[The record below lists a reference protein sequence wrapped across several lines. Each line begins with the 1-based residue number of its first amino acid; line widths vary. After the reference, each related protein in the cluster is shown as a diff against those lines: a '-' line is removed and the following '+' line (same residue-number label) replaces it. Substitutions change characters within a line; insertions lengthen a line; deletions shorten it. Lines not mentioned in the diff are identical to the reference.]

1 LLTAESFY
9 MNKQVILFTIIG
21 ILAGFAGGFFLA
33 NSINRNAMMKTPTAS
48 TMPNLPAG
56 NQMPFPAQNGNGGV
70 IPQVTEAI
78 ERAKN
83 EPDNFEAQ
91 YAAANMYYQIDR
103 FDEAVKYYE
112 KAVRILPDHYQ
123 TLVRLGNSNYGL
135 KNYAE
140 AEKWYAQALKI
151 KPDDVDVRTDFGTT
165 FFLRE
170 PKDFDRAIK
179 EYKISLEKDPNH
191 EATLQNLC
199 AVYVEKGDM
208 QNLQETLAK
217 LEKINPQNP
226 IIPKLKEEISRKS

>member
-1 LLTAESFY
+1 

-21 ILAGFAGGFFLA
+21 LLAGFGGGFFLA
-33 NSINRNAMMKTPTAS
+33 NSLNRNAMMQTQTAS
-48 TMPNLPAG
+48 MPNLPAG
-56 NQMPFPAQNGNGGV
+56 NQAPLTSQNGGATA
-70 IPQVTEAI
+70 QVTEAI

-103 FDEAVKYYE
+103 FEEAVKYYE
-112 KAVRILPDHYQ
+112 KANEILPDHYQ

-135 KNYAE
+135 KKYVE
-140 AEKWYAQALKI
+140 AEKWYEQALRI

-179 EYKISLEKDPNH
+179 EYKTSLEKNPNH
-191 EATLQNLC
+191 EPTLQNLC

-208 QNLQETLAK
+208 QNLQETLSK

-226 IIPKLKEEISRKS
+226 IIPKLKQEISRKS